1 MKLLPY
7 LEFYWHAPLLLGISF
22 VLNTLYAHA
31 KNKEV
36 QIGQAD
42 YVIFKRGTSVQ
53 QGEFFPFIFHYVDT
67 KYAWQM

>member
-7 LEFYWHAPLLLGISF
+7 LEFYWHALVLWGILF

-42 YVIFKRGTSVQ
+42 YVIFKRGTLVQ
-53 QGEFFPFIFHYVDT
+53 QGEVFSLHPHFLSR
-67 KYAWQM
+67 M